1 MANMDKYI
9 KLKHF
14 QTLMKLIEQR
24 DGFEWWMVQYDKYDK
39 KVNNTIEWLE
49 LNAKT
54 KEEL

>member
-1 MANMDKYI
+1 MDKYI